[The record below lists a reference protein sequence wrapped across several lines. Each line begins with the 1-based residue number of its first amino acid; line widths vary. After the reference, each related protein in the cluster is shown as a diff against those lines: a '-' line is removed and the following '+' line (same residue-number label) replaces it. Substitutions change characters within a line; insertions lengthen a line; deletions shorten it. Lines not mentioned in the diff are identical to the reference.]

1 MKYKKVNSGPAC
13 RQAGQALVTFLLFV
27 VISLTITSAASIVSV
42 INSQSSEKLEQ
53 GTVAQQAA
61 ESGAENAMIRLLRDP
76 SYTGETLT
84 IGLSTVVI
92 TVTGTTTKTVTASAT
107 NGTFI
112 RQTQIIA
119 SYTNNVLTITS
130 WKELF

>member
-13 RQAGQALVTFLLFV
+13 RQAGQALVTFPLFV